1 MPELPEVETVKK
13 ALIPVLT
20 GRTIVRVE
28 LFSPAIRTPLAPLKK
43 ALPGRKILNLR
54 RRARYIAAELDDGNF
69 LVIHLGMTGVVR
81 VENSSVP
88 RRKHEHV
95 FLHLDNGMIF
105 RFEDVRRFGELE
117 VHPAG
122 KNGLPAKFD
131 AFGPEPLSDDFTAE
145 YLFGCSRNVKGAV
158 KNFIMDNA
166 VVSGIGNIYAT
177 ETLFAAKI
185 DPRLPAGSLTRNQCG
200 KIVEHSRR
208 ILKDAIAAGGTTIAD
223 FRHVDGSEGKFAV
236 ALLIYGKTGEPCPVC
251 GTELKSVKIGGRTSV
266 FCPRCQKQR
275 ISRSGRA

>member
-1 MPELPEVETVKK
+1 MPELPEVETVKN
-13 ALIPVLT
+13 ALIPELT

-28 LFSPAIRTPLAPLKK
+28 LFSPAIRTPLTPLKK

-54 RRARYIAAELDDGNF
+54 RWARYIAAELDNGKY

-81 VENSSVP
+81 VEDSSVP

-117 VHPAG
+117 VHPVG
-122 KNGLPAKFD
+122 KSGLPAKFD
-131 AFGPEPLSDDFTAE
+131 GFGPEPLSGDFTAD
-145 YLFGCSRNVKGAV
+145 YLFCCSRNVKGAV
-158 KNFIMDNA
+158 KNFIMDNG

-185 DPRLPAGSLTRNQCG
+185 DPRMPAGSLTRNQCR
-200 KIVEHSRR
+200 KIVENSRR

-223 FRHVDGSEGKFAV
+223 FRHVDGTEGKFAV
-236 ALLIYGKTGEPCPVC
+236 ALQIYGKTGEPCPVC

-266 FCPRCQKQR
+266 FCPRCQKR
-275 ISRSGRA
+275 RLSRAEKA